1 MLEPGCGQGT
11 VAHLL
16 HVAHLGDVLLLQ
28 VVHLRVCKCTFTYIC
43 TCACNMHI
51 RICVVAAA
59 ASGKRA
65 RAGGTGWHKARD
77 GTCPAAPASIG
88 VELFAGTVGSKT

>member
-1 MLEPGCGQGT
+1 MGILLTLERER
-11 VAHLL
+11 
-16 HVAHLGDVLLLQ
+16 
-28 VVHLRVCKCTFTYIC
+28 LRLAVWSS
-43 TCACNMHI
+43 AA
-51 RICVVAAA
+51 CVVAAA